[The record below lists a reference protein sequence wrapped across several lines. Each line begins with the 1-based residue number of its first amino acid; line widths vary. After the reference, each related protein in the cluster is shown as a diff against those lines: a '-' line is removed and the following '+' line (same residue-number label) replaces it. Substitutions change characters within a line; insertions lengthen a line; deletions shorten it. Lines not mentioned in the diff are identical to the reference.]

1 MKKKK
6 RLKLRKKNF
15 MILCLTIIVLIGS
28 VTLLTR
34 MVVKEISHKNKP
46 QKTLSTKEIKLEK
59 LNNIDKKVNYFNY
72 SYLDRYINYK
82 KKNNN
87 LSDKQIVLNVNMNLD
102 YKFYEKTI
110 SSKYLNKEYILV
122 NKYYYVGEKYVPENL
137 ESLPL
142 SYSRSGMKLTSVA
155 KSALEELINAAKKDN
170 MTILVTSSYR
180 SYEYQVKLYN
190 QYAEENSKEEAD
202 TYSARPGY
210 SEHQTGLA
218 VDIHNGKKVYTDF
231 ENYSFDLF
239 KFFRLY
245 MSVLFCLSNP
255 YYVYVFSRHEITCSL
270 EDVVKAAKWLLKT
283 GGHFYMVHRPFRLAE
298 IIYTLKQHKLEPKR
312 MRLVHPYVD
321 KEPNMVLIDAA
332 KGGKQR
338 ITVEPPL
345 IVYNKDGSY
354 TDEIYQIY
362 GEMKN

>member
-1 MKKKK
+1 
-6 RLKLRKKNF
+6 
-15 MILCLTIIVLIGS
+15 
-28 VTLLTR
+28 

-72 SYLDRYINYK
+72 NYLDRYINYK

-102 YKFYEKTI
+102 YKFYEKI
-110 SSKYLNKEYILV
+110 IPSKYLNKEYILV

-142 SYSRSGMKLTSVA
+142 SYSRSGMKLTNVA

-231 ENYSFDLF
+231 ENTEEFNWMQENAYKYGFILRFPKDKVNETGYIYESWHYRYVGKDIAKYIHKNNISFEE
-239 KFFRLY
+239 
-245 MSVLFCLSNP
+245 
-255 YYVYVFSRHEITCSL
+255 YYAQFIE
-270 EDVVKAAKWLLKT
+270 
-283 GGHFYMVHRPFRLAE
+283 
-298 IIYTLKQHKLEPKR
+298 
-312 MRLVHPYVD
+312 
-321 KEPNMVLIDAA
+321 
-332 KGGKQR
+332 
-338 ITVEPPL
+338 
-345 IVYNKDGSY
+345 NK
-354 TDEIYQIY
+354 
-362 GEMKN
+362 K

>member
-6 RLKLRKKNF
+6 RLKLHKKNF
-15 MILCLTIIVLIGS
+15 MILCFTIIVLIGS
-28 VTLLTR
+28 ITLLTR

-72 SYLDRYINYK
+72 NYLDRYINYK

-110 SSKYLNKEYILV
+110 PSKYLNKEYILV

-142 SYSRSGMKLTSVA
+142 SYSRSGMKLTNVA
-155 KSALEELINAAKKDN
+155 KSALEELINAAKTDN

-231 ENYSFDLF
+231 ENTEEFNWMQENAYKYGFILRFPKDKVNETGYIYESWHYRYVGKDIAKYIHKNNISFEE
-239 KFFRLY
+239 
-245 MSVLFCLSNP
+245 
-255 YYVYVFSRHEITCSL
+255 YYARFIE
-270 EDVVKAAKWLLKT
+270 
-283 GGHFYMVHRPFRLAE
+283 
-298 IIYTLKQHKLEPKR
+298 
-312 MRLVHPYVD
+312 
-321 KEPNMVLIDAA
+321 
-332 KGGKQR
+332 
-338 ITVEPPL
+338 
-345 IVYNKDGSY
+345 NK
-354 TDEIYQIY
+354 
-362 GEMKN
+362 K

>member
-6 RLKLRKKNF
+6 RLKLHKKNF

-72 SYLDRYINYK
+72 NYLDRYINYK

-110 SSKYLNKEYILV
+110 PSKYLNKEYILV

-142 SYSRSGMKLTSVA
+142 SYSRSGMKLTNVA

-190 QYAEENSKEEAD
+190 QYADIMEKKFIQISKI
-202 TYSARPGY
+202 PKNL
-210 SEHQTGLA
+210 TGC
-218 VDIHNGKKVYTDF
+218 KKMPI
-231 ENYSFDLF
+231 SMDL
-239 KFFRLY
+239 
-245 MSVLFCLSNP
+245 S
-255 YYVYVFSRHEITCSL
+255 
-270 EDVVKAAKWLLKT
+270 
-283 GGHFYMVHRPFRLAE
+283 
-298 IIYTLKQHKLEPKR
+298 
-312 MRLVHPYVD
+312 
-321 KEPNMVLIDAA
+321 
-332 KGGKQR
+332 
-338 ITVEPPL
+338 
-345 IVYNKDGSY
+345 
-354 TDEIYQIY
+354 
-362 GEMKN
+362 

>member
-6 RLKLRKKNF
+6 RLKLHKKNF

-72 SYLDRYINYK
+72 NYLDRYINYK

-110 SSKYLNKEYILV
+110 PSKYLNKEYILV

-142 SYSRSGMKLTSVA
+142 SYSRSGMKLTNVA
-155 KSALEELINAAKKDN
+155 KSALEELINAAKTDN

-218 VDIHNGKKVYTDF
+218 FDIGSVDR
-231 ENYSFDLF
+231 SFA
-239 KFFRLY
+239 
-245 MSVLFCLSNP
+245 NTI
-255 YYVYVFSRHEITCSL
+255 E
-270 EDVVKAAKWLLKT
+270 AKWLAENAYLYGFIIRYPKDKT
-283 GGHFYMVHRPFRLAE
+283 NVTGY
-298 IIYTLKQHKLEPKR
+298 IYEPWHVRYLGEKKAKDVYLSGLTLEEYLG
-312 MRLVHPYVD
+312 V
-321 KEPNMVLIDAA
+321 N
-332 KGGKQR
+332 
-338 ITVEPPL
+338 
-345 IVYNKDGSY
+345 
-354 TDEIYQIY
+354 
-362 GEMKN
+362 

>member
-231 ENYSFDLF
+231 ESTEEFNWMQENAYKYGFILRFPKDKVNETGYIYESWHYRYVGKDIAKYIHKNNISFEE
-239 KFFRLY
+239 
-245 MSVLFCLSNP
+245 
-255 YYVYVFSRHEITCSL
+255 YYAQFIE
-270 EDVVKAAKWLLKT
+270 
-283 GGHFYMVHRPFRLAE
+283 
-298 IIYTLKQHKLEPKR
+298 
-312 MRLVHPYVD
+312 
-321 KEPNMVLIDAA
+321 
-332 KGGKQR
+332 
-338 ITVEPPL
+338 
-345 IVYNKDGSY
+345 NK
-354 TDEIYQIY
+354 
-362 GEMKN
+362 K

>member
-6 RLKLRKKNF
+6 RLKLHKKNF

-72 SYLDRYINYK
+72 NYLDRYINYK

-110 SSKYLNKEYILV
+110 PSKYLNKEYILV

-142 SYSRSGMKLTSVA
+142 SYSRSGMKLTNVA
-155 KSALEELINAAKKDN
+155 KSALEELINAAKTDN

-231 ENYSFDLF
+231 ESTEEFNWMQENAYKYGFILRFPKDKVNETGYIYESWHYRYVGKDIAKYIHKNNISFEE
-239 KFFRLY
+239 
-245 MSVLFCLSNP
+245 
-255 YYVYVFSRHEITCSL
+255 YYARFIE
-270 EDVVKAAKWLLKT
+270 
-283 GGHFYMVHRPFRLAE
+283 
-298 IIYTLKQHKLEPKR
+298 
-312 MRLVHPYVD
+312 
-321 KEPNMVLIDAA
+321 
-332 KGGKQR
+332 
-338 ITVEPPL
+338 
-345 IVYNKDGSY
+345 NK
-354 TDEIYQIY
+354 
-362 GEMKN
+362 K

>member
-1 MKKKK
+1 MKKKN
-6 RLKLRKKNF
+6 RLKLHKKNF

-46 QKTLSTKEIKLEK
+46 QKTLSTKEIKLEE

-72 SYLDRYINYK
+72 NYLDRYINYK

-110 SSKYLNKEYILV
+110 PSKYLNKEYILV

-142 SYSRSGMKLTSVA
+142 SYSRSGMKLTNVA
-155 KSALEELINAAKKDN
+155 KSALEELINAAKTDN

-218 VDIHNGKKVYTDF
+218 VDIHNEKKVYTDF
-231 ENYSFDLF
+231 ENTEEFNWMQENAYKYGFILRFPKDKVNETGYIYESWHYRYVGKDIAKYIHKNNISFEE
-239 KFFRLY
+239 
-245 MSVLFCLSNP
+245 
-255 YYVYVFSRHEITCSL
+255 YYARFIE
-270 EDVVKAAKWLLKT
+270 
-283 GGHFYMVHRPFRLAE
+283 
-298 IIYTLKQHKLEPKR
+298 
-312 MRLVHPYVD
+312 
-321 KEPNMVLIDAA
+321 
-332 KGGKQR
+332 
-338 ITVEPPL
+338 
-345 IVYNKDGSY
+345 NK
-354 TDEIYQIY
+354 
-362 GEMKN
+362 K

>member
-6 RLKLRKKNF
+6 RLKLHKKNF

-72 SYLDRYINYK
+72 NYLDRYINYK

-102 YKFYEKTI
+102 YKFYEKI
-110 SSKYLNKEYILV
+110 IPSKYLNKEYILV

-142 SYSRSGMKLTSVA
+142 SYSRSGMKLTNVA

-231 ENYSFDLF
+231 ESTEEFNWMQENAYKYGFILRFPKDKVNETGYIYESWHYRYVGKDIAKYIHKNNISFEE
-239 KFFRLY
+239 
-245 MSVLFCLSNP
+245 
-255 YYVYVFSRHEITCSL
+255 YYAQFIE
-270 EDVVKAAKWLLKT
+270 
-283 GGHFYMVHRPFRLAE
+283 
-298 IIYTLKQHKLEPKR
+298 
-312 MRLVHPYVD
+312 
-321 KEPNMVLIDAA
+321 
-332 KGGKQR
+332 
-338 ITVEPPL
+338 
-345 IVYNKDGSY
+345 NK
-354 TDEIYQIY
+354 
-362 GEMKN
+362 K

>member
-1 MKKKK
+1 
-6 RLKLRKKNF
+6 
-15 MILCLTIIVLIGS
+15 
-28 VTLLTR
+28 

-72 SYLDRYINYK
+72 NYLDRYINYK

-110 SSKYLNKEYILV
+110 PSKYLNKEYILV

-142 SYSRSGMKLTSVA
+142 SYSRSGMKLTNVA
-155 KSALEELINAAKKDN
+155 KSALEELINAAKTDN

-231 ENYSFDLF
+231 ENTEEFNWMQENAYKYGFILRFPKDKVNETGYIYESWHYRYVGKDIAKYIHKNNISFEE
-239 KFFRLY
+239 
-245 MSVLFCLSNP
+245 
-255 YYVYVFSRHEITCSL
+255 YYAQFIE
-270 EDVVKAAKWLLKT
+270 
-283 GGHFYMVHRPFRLAE
+283 
-298 IIYTLKQHKLEPKR
+298 
-312 MRLVHPYVD
+312 
-321 KEPNMVLIDAA
+321 
-332 KGGKQR
+332 
-338 ITVEPPL
+338 
-345 IVYNKDGSY
+345 NK
-354 TDEIYQIY
+354 
-362 GEMKN
+362 K